1 MKRYLMLT
9 FAGLALSLWSYLA
22 GCTVVARPAPPP
34 PPLAVQP
41 QEPPMTTNVEP
52 PPVREEVMVP
62 APSPQ
67 HVWIQGHWAWNGRWV
82 WQPGYW
88 VIPPRPYAKWVPGHW
103 RRQPGGF
110 GLGFLGIGDI
120 GDVNP

>member
-1 MKRYLMLT
+1 MKRYLILT

-82 WQPGYW
+82 WQPGSW
-88 VIPPRPYAKWVPGHW
+88 VVPPVRMPN
-103 RRQPGGF
+103 
-110 GLGFLGIGDI
+110 GFLALGASARWLGLDSGTLEIS
-120 GDVNP
+120 VM